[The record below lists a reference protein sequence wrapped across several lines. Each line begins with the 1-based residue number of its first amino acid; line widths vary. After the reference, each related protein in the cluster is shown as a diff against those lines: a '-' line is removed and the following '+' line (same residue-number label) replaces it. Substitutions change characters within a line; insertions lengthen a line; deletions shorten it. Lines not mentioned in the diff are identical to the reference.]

1 MGQRNKPLAYLYRK
15 RDKWVLSK
23 VSDLSMKYSATS
35 YAEAKHAARMF
46 RWSVRREKHWDE

>member
-1 MGQRNKPLAYLYRK
+1 MGFKRKPLAYLYRK

-35 YAEAKHAARMF
+35 CAEAKHAARMF
-46 RWSVRREKHWDE
+46 RWSVQREKSWDE